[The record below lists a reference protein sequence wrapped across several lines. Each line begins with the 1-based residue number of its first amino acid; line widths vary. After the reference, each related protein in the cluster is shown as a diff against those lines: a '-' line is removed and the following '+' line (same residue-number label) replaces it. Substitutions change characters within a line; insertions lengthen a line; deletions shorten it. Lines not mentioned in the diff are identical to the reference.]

1 MLGSVLKSTNTRGL
15 GEWPEGLNDRLLYKR
30 LRPSV
35 DVNFSDATL
44 EVDAGLALVLVCPGG
59 VTPAGQRHRDQRADI
74 DRQTPPG
81 PGPAIPKRPF
91 GGAGRRGIQRRP
103 GDIAQRPV
111 DH

>member
-59 VTPAGQRHRDQRADI
+59 VTPAGQGHRDQRADI

-81 PGPAIPKRPF
+81 PGPAIPSGRLAAPAAAASS
-91 GGAGRRGIQRRP
+91 AGRGT
-103 GDIAQRPV
+103 
-111 DH
+111 